1 MVASNSE
8 CIFVKWHDIFQQQ
21 WIFAALLIFFQ
32 HNLGW
37 LGSRVWDVIQNRYK
51 NHLLGA
57 IVCDFWGWRL
67 IFWSYVIMQ
76 DICNI
81 FIEINFCFG
90 CMVWLWLRLF
100 QHWTF
105 VKYWWDEIS
114 DGNHFLY
121 ESHFYKTICTSH
133 HFFSSLFSKKWMS
146 AFDFLPVKEICL
158 VE

>member
-90 CMVWLWLRLF
+90 CMVWPWLRLF
-100 QHWTF
+100 QHRTF
-105 VKYWWDEIS
+105 VKYWRDNKLLCYIRGVVINAATTETLVLPWIGEIIY
-114 DGNHFLY
+114 LY
-121 ESHFYKTICTSH
+121 RVH
-133 HFFSSLFSKKWMS
+133 
-146 AFDFLPVKEICL
+146 
-158 VE
+158 